1 MKLYL
6 HIGTE
11 KTGSSFLQSYLAKN
25 RPMLQ
30 SHGIYF
36 PNAGK
41 READMQSGRI
51 SPGNASELNTLLSQK
66 SWPKVEQWMKEN
78 YKATEASRCN
88 KLLLSNEILVKTLSE
103 PDVMKRFIQISNSAG
118 LDLQDLLLIIR
129 EPVGQALSLYKHRSK
144 NGEMQPIVEW
154 LEEKYSLADC
164 LQGFYQIIL
173 DFNIGIAQYPY
184 KMDSQYLVEVCIN
197 KWLGLKENIVIE
209 HTTVNPSLT
218 LSELKLM
225 SEIKK
230 QDIFLAAKFYEEMLR
245 LEVIQKSPEKNLKK
259 YFSDQINNFMCQHN
273 QIWQRVYN
281 NMSTNSTFKP
291 YSILNVKANDNV
303 SSFSTEQLKTFA
315 LLMDYSNSFGYLK
328 LKTIS
333 NFKLRIIQ
341 IIPSFVMKL
350 MRKLRTF

>member
-1 MKLYL
+1 MKIYL

-25 RPMLQ
+25 RPMLIK
-30 SHGIYF
+30 HGVYF
-36 PNAGK
+36 PEAGN

-51 SPGNASELNTLLSQK
+51 SPGNASELNTFLSQK
-66 SWPKVEQWMKEN
+66 SWAKVEQWMKDKH
-78 YKATEASRCN
+78 KAAKANDCN
-88 KLLLSNEILVKTLSE
+88 KLLLTNEILIKTFSE
-103 PDVMKRFIQISNSAG
+103 PKALARFSEIAKEQG
-118 LDLQDLLLIIR
+118 FELQDLLLIIR

-144 NGEMQPIVEW
+144 NGDMQPITEW

-164 LQGFYQIIL
+164 LQGFYL
-173 DFNIGIAQYPY
+173 VTSDFNIGIAQYPY

-350 MRKLRTF
+350 MRKPRTF

>member
-197 KWLGLKENIVIE
+197 KWLGLNENILIE
-209 HTTVNPSLT
+209 HTSVNPSLT

-225 SEIKK
+225 SEIKNR
-230 QDIFLAAKFYEEMLR
+230 DSFLAAKFYEEMLR
-245 LEVIQKSPEKNLKK
+245 IDLVQKSPEKNLKK
-259 YFSDQINNFMCQHN
+259 YFSDQINNYMCKHN
-273 QIWQRVYN
+273 RVWEIVYK
-281 NMSTNSTFKP
+281 NMCIESTFKP
-291 YSILNVKANDNV
+291 YSILNVEASDNV
-303 SSFSTEQLKTFA
+303 QSFSTEQLQTFA
-315 LLMDYSNSFGYLK
+315 LLMNYSSSFDYLK
-328 LKTIS
+328 LKMTC
-333 NFKLRIIQ
+333 NLKLKMIQ
-341 IIPSFVMKL
+341 IMPTFFIKL
-350 MRKLRTF
+350 IKKYW